1 MVLEDGRFM
10 AMAFFV
16 VLSWWRSSP
25 AFVVTVIDISPLLPV
40 DAILTICGASFV
52 VDAF

>member
-10 AMAFFV
+10 AMASFV

-25 AFVVTVIDISPLLPV
+25 VFVTVIDISPLLPPA

-52 VDAF
+52 VAAF

>member
-10 AMAFFV
+10 AMASFV
-16 VLSWWRSSP
+16 CLSWWRSSP
-25 AFVVTVIDISPLLPV
+25 VFVTVIDISPLLPT

-52 VDAF
+52 IDAF